1 MGSNMKQS
9 IFDDQTSKALKN
21 WRAGVKKKAPNS
33 KHGGPG
39 SPSAGGGGSPTEA
52 DGGIALTQQR
62 NTGDEDSTG
71 LQAGTAQ
78 AAAGDSGKTAAEEYE
93 VVKIDD

>member
-52 DGGIALTQQR
+52 DGGIALT
-62 NTGDEDSTG
+62 GDEDSTG